1 MNFPDSGFM
10 KRPTYGLGAGVVEH
24 VRGNVNGLAL
34 DLVGPATVVAD
45 ALDDGAE
52 VALGHGDGLAIVEG
66 LDGGEKV
73 EVLLDN
79 VAELEEK
86 LGTVVR
92 RDLLGPVAFKGGAGG
107 GDSDVYILVGGLADG
122 GDDILGGGV
131 NGVKLLLLDTLD
143 KLIVDEADGEKI
155 SVNIPLR
162 DTTTWLWP
170 PVRII

>member
-1 MNFPDSGFM
+1 MSFSDLGFM
-10 KRPTYGLGAGVVEH
+10 KWPTYGLGTGVVEH
-24 VRGNVNGLAL
+24 VRGNVDGLAL

-52 VALGHGDGLAIVEG
+52 VALGHGDGLAIVQG

-86 LGTVVR
+86 LGAVVR
-92 RDLLGPVAFKGGAGG
+92 RDLLAPVAFKGGAGG
-107 GDSDVYILVGGLADG
+107 SDGDVYILVGGLADG

-131 NGVKLLLLDTLD
+131 DGVKLLLLDTLD
-143 KLIVDEADGEKI
+143 KLIVNEADGGKI
-155 SVNIPLR
+155 SVKIPLGG
-162 DTTTWLWP
+162 
-170 PVRII
+170 